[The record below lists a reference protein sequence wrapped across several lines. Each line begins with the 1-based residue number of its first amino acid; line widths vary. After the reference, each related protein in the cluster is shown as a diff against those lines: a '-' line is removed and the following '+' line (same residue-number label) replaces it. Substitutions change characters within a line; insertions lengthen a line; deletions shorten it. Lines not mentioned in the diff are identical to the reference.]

1 MRAVTNNEAMRF
13 VPSLSIAFFSG
24 VALLL
29 AGHLVPDYGIS
40 AFVNLLGGALLVV
53 VAIRALAGWAGL
65 HQEWSPNL
73 SSGET
78 LLVET
83 QDAMVETRPLLFG
96 GRRGPYR
103 ARLTNQRILLSLRVL
118 KVQTRHDVT
127 VAALT
132 PGQPLS
138 VRSIEVHPSG
148 EVMIRSARRFGAR
161 WRLWVRNW
169 EEWRDALND
178 SHPELL
184 AYSSTTT

>member
-1 MRAVTNNEAMRF
+1 MRLMRF
-13 VPSLSIAFFSG
+13 VPSLSIAFLSG
-24 VALLL
+24 VALLV
-29 AGHLVPDYGIS
+29 AGQLIPDYGMS
-40 AFVNLLGGALLVV
+40 AFFNLLGGALLLV

-65 HQEWSPNL
+65 HQVWSPNL

-83 QDAMVETRPLLFG
+83 QDAMVETRPVLFR

-103 ARLTNQRILLSLRVL
+103 ARLTNERILLSLRVL
-118 KVQTRHDVT
+118 MVQTRHDVT

-132 PGQPLS
+132 PGKPLS

-148 EVMIRSARRFGAR
+148 EIVIQSARRFGAR

-178 SHPELL
+178 NHPELI
-184 AYSSTTT
+184 AFSSTTT